1 MGIRSARR
9 CNIAMLGK
17 LDWALNHGKERIW
30 VEVLRS
36 KYFVDGEFPNRLSP
50 TASQTW
56 KGIWRSHEA

>member
-1 MGIRSARR
+1 
-9 CNIAMLGK
+9 MLGK